1 MSTRRHARSP
11 HIQVIRDIRRVLTCV
26 WPECAAQPWGD
37 LDLPLCPTHA
47 AKVHLRVAD
56 AVPTSR
62 ADTIARRR
70 ESWYAQAG
78 YVYFAKVG
86 DLVKIGFTRDLH
98 TRMRTLQGRMLTYAP
113 GTMEDERDMHARFRE
128 CHERGEY
135 FRPVGAL
142 ATYLSQQATR
152 QREGA

>member
-98 TRMRTLQGRMLTYAP
+98 TRMRTLQGRMAHLRAGHHGGRAGHACPVP
-113 GTMEDERDMHARFRE
+113 GV
-128 CHERGEY
+128 
-135 FRPVGAL
+135 P
-142 ATYLSQQATR
+142 
-152 QREGA
+152 